1 MSCNAC
7 KFCTALG
14 ALVSI
19 MILYVLVGD
28 AIMELLFCCSNKS
41 GVCSTAPLPSLF
53 CLWKVCIETGP
64 SLCVGRQSCW
74 SKELPVLPA
83 IIVLNLPFAPSV
95 MSFLIL
101 HVSLVAVNTTRVE
114 RLEYTSPNRRR
125 HDFKLADSLSG
136 ESKCRITAC
145 KHLVRVRLLPQAYE
159 KKTTKKMAPWP
170 WSPKNFE
177 LVSSSQLTGLFLA
190 DIRLFTY

>member
-1 MSCNAC
+1 MQRIEYLWDSSFRFARITQKRINTLPNSEVGMMCC
-7 KFCTALG
+7 
-14 ALVSI
+14 
-19 MILYVLVGD
+19 VGD

-114 RLEYTSPNRRR
+114 
-125 HDFKLADSLSG
+125 
-136 ESKCRITAC
+136 
-145 KHLVRVRLLPQAYE
+145 VRPSRSSILFALLL
-159 KKTTKKMAPWP
+159 
-170 WSPKNFE
+170 N
-177 LVSSSQLTGLFLA
+177 
-190 DIRLFTY
+190 I